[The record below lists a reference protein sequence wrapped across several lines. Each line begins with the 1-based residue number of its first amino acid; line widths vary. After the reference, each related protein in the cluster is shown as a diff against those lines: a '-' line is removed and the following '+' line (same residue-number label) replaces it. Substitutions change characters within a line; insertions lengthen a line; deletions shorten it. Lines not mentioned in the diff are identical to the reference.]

1 MYRRSTI
8 LAVPPAAAFAAA
20 LSLAPVLPA
29 AALAMPMGGSFTG
42 RVDSQ
47 APQGL
52 GPNEVKLQQTASG
65 INTGPGTP
73 LDGARVQWVET
84 VTLKNGQ
91 GPVQGTITF
100 TTPGGTTSS
109 LYRGTVTTDAQG
121 RVTATGTYRDSAAT
135 GEFAG
140 TKGKGSFS
148 LAYTSKTEF
157 AGQWQGEVT
166 LPGQKSSK
174 R

>member
-1 MYRRSTI
+1 MSRRSTI
-8 LAVPPAAAFAAA
+8 LAAV
-20 LSLAPVLPA
+20 LSLAPVFSA
-29 AALAMPMGGSFTG
+29 ASIAMPMGGSFTG

-47 APQGL
+47 TPQVL
-52 GPNEVKLQQTASG
+52 GPNEVKLRQTASG

-73 LDGARVQWVET
+73 LDGAQVQWVET

-91 GPVQGTITF
+91 GPGDATTT
-100 TTPGGTTSS
+100 TTPPGGSTPPR
-109 LYRGTVTTDAQG
+109 YKGTVTTDAQG
-121 RVTATGTYRDSAAT
+121 RVTASGTYRDGPAT

-140 TKGKGSFS
+140 TKGNGTFS
-148 LAYTSKTEF
+148 LAYSSKTDF